1 VQPDLRVVGL
11 ALDRVDA
18 QAYRAGAGADGEGRA
33 GQFAERNTRPWLNVT
48 FNSVPSTS
56 TDGNSAAAA
65 DRGNAPVSR
74 TAVSQQRL
82 SCTRSLFQPDTN
94 GTAEMSFSAM
104 SCASMKSLPPAS
116 RKARQG
122 CHDDV
127 PLGRAAVNSYRRWR
141 DFCSASIWRLPKPLG
156 RDGSRH

>member
-11 ALDRVDA
+11 ALALDHVDA
-18 QAYRAGAGADGEGRA
+18 QAYRAGADGEGRA

-104 SCASMKSLPPAS
+104 SCASMKSLPPCVAKGAPGMPRRRS
-116 RKARQG
+116 ARQ
-122 CHDDV
+122 
-127 PLGRAAVNSYRRWR
+127 SRRQL
-141 DFCSASIWRLPKPLG
+141 LPTVAGFLFGLYLALTQAFGP
-156 RDGSRH
+156 